1 MTIPRS
7 FVLVAIVGTLLSIC
21 CSSVKA
27 EQTKRYDLKGT
38 VVSTDIGNG
47 ELTVDMEAI
56 PGYMDAMKMPY
67 KVTDMAVLKS
77 LKKGDRIRATV
88 VVKKD
93 DEHLE
98 NVQVMSGTQSTA
110 TK

>member
-1 MTIPRS
+1 
-7 FVLVAIVGTLLSIC
+7 
-21 CSSVKA
+21 
-27 EQTKRYDLKGT
+27 
-38 VVSTDIGNG
+38 
-47 ELTVDMEAI
+47 
-56 PGYMDAMKMPY
+56 
-67 KVTDMAVLKS
+67 MAVLKS